1 MKKLFNLNMSE
12 NSTTAE
18 YLNNFNTSINQLSIV
33 KINFDDEVQAL
44 IVLASLQN
52 SWDVMRLSVSNS
64 GGKEKLKYANIRD
77 LILNEEIRRKDF
89 GEPFHFYLSLNY

>member
-1 MKKLFNLNMSE
+1 MSE

-33 KINFDDEVQAL
+33 KIKFDDEVQAL

-89 GEPFHFYLSLNY
+89 GEPFHFYLSLNC